1 MQQRLPFAFYALVQV
16 VFLFVHYPT
25 THRFPRIAT
34 FACLVTLLF
43 NCYTEY
49 TLQSPGEDYILGCS
63 NGILLVTAA
72 HMMFSCPD
80 FPNGFHRA
88 GHTASEAKSGP
99 SELPFAQKLG
109 WMVELAGDMRRIGF
123 TYGGATDR
131 PAADVNVDKRGRTR
145 SSARTHFVISRVILS
160 VVCLA
165 TFHLT
170 LLYPLQN
177 PFFDPALHNDEVFD
191 SSLLQR
197 FRKVTVWL
205 AGVVSEMSLLQAIAA
220 ALSVGVGASEPEEWP
235 PMFGLP
241 THAYSVRR
249 FWS

>member
-43 NCYTEY
+43 HCYTEY

-80 FPNGFHRA
+80 FPNGFHRT

-109 WMVELAGDMRRIGF
+109 WMVGLAGDMRRIGF
-123 TYGGATDR
+123 THGGATNR
-131 PAADVNVDKRGRTR
+131 PANVDNRGRTS

-177 PFFDPALHNDEVFD
+177 PFSDPTLHKDAHDEV
-191 SSLLQR
+191 SSLLRR
-197 FRKVTVWL
+197 FRTVTVWL
-205 AGVVSEMSLLQAIAA
+205 AGVVSEMSFLQTIAA
-220 ALSVGVGASEPEEWP
+220 AVSVGVGASEPGEWP
-235 PMFGLP
+235 AMFGLP